1 MATPHR
7 RQILCHLILGEA
19 TDEGSKHL
27 QLHSSRNMIIRL
39 NTRGIRLSLPR
50 STDRSTWSWYSADHA
65 TTDSAH
71 YHVTIELPPGGFSAT
86 HRELIKDSE
95 QVPNLDGELSEYRRV
110 KLQISPHSNATIIG
124 FGLPFHGANEA
135 VDNWVNKHTQIAGV
149 TSLPE
154 ILQRQNFSL
163 LVKASKDDIDNVISA
178 INQRRQLSDYGFG
191 NHHGWNWARYNK
203 QIPEMRGILFPE
215 IIRFKDQNE
224 RDTAWTQIHIQ
235 DVWDFHHDLEHVNDV
250 DIRAARFLCLLE
262 PPKNDFVSSFSK
274 PMAKL
279 TSQENRH
286 WRAVHRALKGSY
298 TKLQVEFLPNALRRR
313 VIWDASP
320 VIYGDSELPKDIDSY
335 DRIPL
340 ILLRPDADD
349 DGHEFSPIAYDKYEG
364 VKQSLDRDSVHLIC
378 ESNAYGEELRVHAIN
393 RLSDPKV
400 WPIVKDSLTSNNKA
414 IFNELLIGNGLWNLH
429 RSGTNVN
436 LTPFDLFKD
445 VPAELRDACL
455 GSVFEADRSKVQ
467 QYFSKLHFGLGV
479 VSGPPGTGKSTLAS
493 AITVLM
499 CLNPT
504 IKHVYLSAAS
514 NEATDNIL
522 DRTNALAKS
531 IIKKLADD
539 GVSVNQLMV
548 VRGYRLKEEQEK
560 CLRALAGLHF
570 KPGTRSSSAWRF
582 ENSLCWWTLRV
593 LGSSTVT
600 ELTSD
605 ANSELWELHQ
615 RLIANHPKISEF
627 AGLVKFAEE
636 RDPVTK
642 RRLYRTGDYL
652 KPLRNLMGLV
662 IKCSNVVATTPATSN
677 SFLYRS
683 YNSEVARGV
692 IFDEAATLSC
702 SDGLLVLGNT
712 PRPMILFG
720 DTKQL
725 APVLPTAMELLHTGK
740 DRRDKTD
747 EEKKFPTN
755 RFAHFYRISWFHL
768 FIHLGWPVFN
778 LYRQHRMAQGLFD
791 LSLNTVYP
799 HLRSHFEYSPYCQV
813 KNFPIGL
820 QVETYLRLEHRIPSA
835 GEDRIYPVFFDC
847 LNCPCRNYPHKATR
861 FNPRQADLIAEFLVK
876 MIKQL
881 SLNPADIA
889 VLTYYRANLAAIRKR
904 FREDEILKDVTPS
917 TVNTFQGWEAQ
928 IVVLALC
935 VTRET
940 GPSFVAE
947 QRSLN
952 VALTRQKSSL
962 LIFGD
967 IETTNTRFRRLQE
980 QDDADDGLQTPDW
993 TMFHNVLRTL
1003 GASRRVVTL
1012 HGNPEID
1019 PDEEWKKLNSGQPDQ
1034 NFYTDPVNHRSSSPS
1049 ISNGNYPEAP
1059 EMGQQ
1064 SRFRASRW
1072 EEFPNSDTNIDLIGT
1087 TPQTRAS

>member
-7 RQILCHLILGEA
+7 RQIPCNLILGEA
-19 TDEGSKHL
+19 TDEGTLKHV
-27 QLHSSRNMIIRL
+27 QLHSSRNIIIDL
-39 NTRGIRLSLPR
+39 NTRGIRLSFPR
-50 STDRSTWSWYSADHA
+50 STDRSTWSWYSAAPA

-71 YHVTIELPPGGFSAT
+71 YHITIELPPGGFSAT

-95 QVPNLDGELSEYRRV
+95 QVSDLDGELSDYRRV
-110 KLQISPHSNATIIG
+110 ELQISPHFKATVIG

-135 VDNWVNKHTQIAGV
+135 VDNWVNKHTPIAGV

-154 ILQRQNFSL
+154 ILQRRTFSL
-163 LVKASKDDIDNVISA
+163 LVKASKDDIDNVINA
-178 INQRRQLSDYGFG
+178 INERRQPSDYGFG
-191 NHHGWNWARYNK
+191 NHHGWNWERYNK
-203 QIPEMRGILFPE
+203 QIPEMRGMLFPE
-215 IIRFKDQNE
+215 TIRFKDQNE
-224 RDTAWTQIHIQ
+224 RDNAWTQIHVQ
-235 DVWDFHHDLEHVNDV
+235 D
-250 DIRAARFLCLLE
+250 
-262 PPKNDFVSSFSK
+262 
-274 PMAKL
+274 
-279 TSQENRH
+279 ENRH

-298 TKLQVEFLPNALRRR
+298 TKLQVEFLPNASRRR
-313 VIWDASP
+313 VVWDASP

-349 DGHEFSPIAYDKYEG
+349 HGHEFSPIAHDKYEG
-364 VKQSLDRDSVHLIC
+364 VKQSLDRDSVQLIC

-400 WPIVKDSLTSNNKA
+400 WPIVKDNLASNKA

-429 RSGTNVN
+429 HSGTNVN

-445 VPAELRDACL
+445 VPVEIRDACL

-467 QYFSKLHFGLGV
+467 QYFSKLHFGLGI

-531 IIKKLADD
+531 IIEKLTDD
-539 GVSVNQLMV
+539 GVSANQLMV

-593 LGSSTVT
+593 LGSSTVP

-605 ANSELWELHQ
+605 DNSELWELHQ
-615 RLIANHPKISEF
+615 RLITQRPKISEF

-642 RRLYRTGDYL
+642 RRLYKTGNYL

-692 IFDEAATLSC
+692 IFDEAATLFC

-740 DRRDKTD
+740 DRRDKTE

-799 HLRSHFEYSPYCQV
+799 HLVSHFEYSPYCQV
-813 KNFPIGL
+813 KNFPIGS

-835 GEDRIYPVFFDC
+835 GEDRIHPVFFNC

-876 MIKQL
+876 MIEQL

-889 VLTYYRANLAAIRKR
+889 VITYYRANLAAIRKR

-917 TVNTFQGWEAQ
+917 TVNTFQGREAQ

-947 QRSLN
+947 QKSLN

-967 IETTNTRFRRLQE
+967 IETTNMRFRRLQE
-980 QDDADDGLQTPDW
+980 QDDADDGLQKPDG
-993 TMFHNVLRTL
+993 TMFDNVLRTMA
-1003 GASRRVVTL
+1003 ASRRVVTL

-1019 PDEEWKKLNSGQPDQ
+1019 PDEEWKKLNRQP
-1034 NFYTDPVNHRSSSPS
+1034 
-1049 ISNGNYPEAP
+1049 
-1059 EMGQQ
+1059 
-1064 SRFRASRW
+1064 
-1072 EEFPNSDTNIDLIGT
+1072 EFLG
-1087 TPQTRAS
+1087 